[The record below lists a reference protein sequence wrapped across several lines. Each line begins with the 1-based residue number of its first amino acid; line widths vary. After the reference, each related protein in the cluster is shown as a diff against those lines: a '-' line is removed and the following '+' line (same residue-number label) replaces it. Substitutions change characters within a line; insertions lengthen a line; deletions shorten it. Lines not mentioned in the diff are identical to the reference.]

1 MKLIIGA
8 GLIGQELARQLVAA
22 GEDVVVASRSATTVS
37 GTKAIALD
45 AKNPLEFAAA
55 SRNATTIFLCTNPQY
70 HTWETEWP
78 PVFEAAIRS
87 SEENGSDLV
96 VMGNLYSYGNPK
108 APMTEVSSETTLEA
122 KGLVRKAGWNK
133 IKAAANTG
141 KFRAV
146 EVRASDYFGPGAG
159 STAHLGKDFFVPI
172 SKSKPAMVVGD
183 PNKKHS
189 WSYIPDIAK
198 TMIAASNYS
207 GEWNR
212 VWHVPSGEPKTR
224 TEIIRELNEVHRSK
238 GKLFTVPQW
247 LLKTMG
253 AFSPLYREVF
263 ASSYQFMNE
272 FVIDSVETER
282 LLGVSATPWKVAL
295 KETASS
301 Y

>member
-22 GEDVVVASRSATTVS
+22 GEEVLVASRSATPVS
-37 GTKAIALD
+37 GAKSISLD
-45 AKNPLEFAAA
+45 AKNAIEFSAA
-55 SRNATTIFLCTNPQY
+55 SRDASTIFLCSNPPY

-78 PVFEAAIRS
+78 PVFESAIRS
-87 SEENGSDLV
+87 SEQNGSDLV
-96 VMGNLYSYGNPK
+96 VMGNLYPYGTPH
-108 APMTEVSSETTLEA
+108 APMTEVSLETTVEA
-122 KGLVRKAGWNK
+122 KGLVRKVGWSK
-133 IKAAANTG
+133 IREAANTG

-159 STAHLGKDFFVPI
+159 STAHLGKEFFVPI
-172 SKSKPAMVVGD
+172 SKSKFAMVVGD

-189 WSYIPDIAK
+189 WSYVPDIAK
-198 TMIAASNYS
+198 TMIAASKYS

-212 VWHVPSGEPKTR
+212 IWHVPSGEPKTR
-224 TEIIRELNEVHRSK
+224 IEILRELNALHRSK

-253 AFSPLYREVF
+253 VFSPLYREVF
-263 ASSYQFMNE
+263 ASSYQFTNE

-282 LLGVSATPWKVAL
+282 LLGVSATPWNIAI
-295 KETASS
+295 ERTASS

>member
-8 GLIGQELARQLVAA
+8 GLIGKELARQLVAA
-22 GEDVVVASRSATTVS
+22 GENVVVASRSATTVS

-45 AKNPLEFAAA
+45 AKNVLEFAAA
-55 SRNATTIFLCTNPQY
+55 SREASTIFLCTNPPY

-78 PVFEAAIRS
+78 PVFEAVIRA
-87 SEENGSDLV
+87 SEENGCDLV
-96 VMGNLYSYGNPK
+96 VMGNLYPYGIPK
-108 APMTEVSSETTLEA
+108 GAMAEDSSEKTLET
-122 KGLVRKAGWNK
+122 KGLVRKVGWAK
-133 IKAAANTG
+133 IKTAASAG

-172 SKSKPAMVVGD
+172 SKSKSAVVVGD

-198 TMIAASNYS
+198 TMIAASVYS
-207 GEWNR
+207 GDWNR
-212 VWHVPSGEPKTR
+212 VWHVPSGEPKSR
-224 TEIIRELNEVHRSK
+224 VEILRELNALHDSK
-238 GKLFTVPQW
+238 GTLFRVPQW

-253 AFSPLYREVF
+253 IFSPLYREVL
-263 ASSYQFMNE
+263 ASSYQFTNE
-272 FVIDSVETER
+272 FVINSAETER

-295 KETASS
+295 RQTASS

>member
-22 GEDVVVASRSATTVS
+22 GEEVVVASRSATTVH

-45 AKNPLEFAAA
+45 AKNVIEFSKAGRDA
-55 SRNATTIFLCTNPQY
+55 STIFLCTNPPY
-70 HTWETEWP
+70 HTWKTEWP
-78 PVFEAAIRS
+78 PVFESAILAC
-87 SEENGSDLV
+87 EQNGSDLV
-96 VMGNLYSYGNPK
+96 VMGNLYPYGLPQS
-108 APMTEVSSETTLEA
+108 PMTEVCSETTLEA
-122 KGLVRKAGWNK
+122 KGLVRKVGWGK
-133 IKAAANTG
+133 IKDAAITG

-159 STAHLGKDFFVPI
+159 STAHLGRDFFVSI
-172 SKSKPAMVVGD
+172 SESKFAMVVGN

-189 WSYIPDIAK
+189 WSYVPDIAK
-198 TMIAASNYS
+198 TMIAASKYA

-224 TEIIRELNEVHRSK
+224 LEILRELNALHRSK

-253 AFSPLYREVF
+253 FFSPLYREVF
-263 ASSYQFMNE
+263 ASSYQFTNE

-282 LLGVSATPWKVAL
+282 LLGVRATPWNIAI
-295 KETASS
+295 ETTASS